1 MDINYL
7 HLAIWIFIFLV
18 LVIIE
23 VLTLNVA
30 TVWFCIGSVFAFFSA
45 FFTKDLNLQIV
56 IFIIFSVLSIFFTK
70 NFLQKIMNFKKINTN
85 SDSLIGRTCLV
96 TEEINNFLNQGQVTV
111 GENIWS
117 ALSEDDG
124 LIKKGT
130 KVKIKSIR
138 GVKLVVE
145 EIKN

>member
-7 HLAIWIFIFLV
+7 HLGLWIFIFLV
-18 LVIIE
+18 FVVIE
-23 VLTLNVA
+23 VLTLNVV
-30 TVWFCIGSVFAFFSA
+30 TVWFCMGSVFAFFST

-70 NFLQKIMNFKKINTN
+70 NFLDKITNFKKVNTN
-85 SDSLIGRTCLV
+85 SDSLVGRTCLV
-96 TEEINNFLNQGQVTV
+96 TKEINNFLNQGQVTV
-111 GENIWS
+111 DKNVWS
-117 ALSEDDG
+117 ALSNEDG
-124 LIKKGT
+124 FIIKDGT

-145 EIKN
+145 EIK